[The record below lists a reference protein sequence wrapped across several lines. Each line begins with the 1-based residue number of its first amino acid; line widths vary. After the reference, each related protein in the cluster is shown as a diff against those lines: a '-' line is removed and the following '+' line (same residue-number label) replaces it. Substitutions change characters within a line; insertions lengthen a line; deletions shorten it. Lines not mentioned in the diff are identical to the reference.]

1 MGIDKAATKEEE
13 QINEAILNSIKEMQ
27 LQSQLSDYPEISSQ
41 NNNFMVESAL
51 NEHIREAPEKEMQNP
66 FLKKEPVDTVKY
78 N

>member
-41 NNNFMVESAL
+41 NNNFMAESAL
-51 NEHIREAPEKEMQNP
+51 NEHMREAPEEMQNP
-66 FLKKEPVDTVKY
+66 FSKKEPVDTVKY
-78 N
+78 S